1 MPRRKL
7 TRGMLLTEGNEKTLE
22 EVMKMPRDEKFVCT
36 LLYNRL
42 TYNMYVEAYKYRHS
56 IRNDEDLPEYLR
68 ELIKIYELFDI
79 CTDHLPDDIQKVYHK
94 LFERYDSLQY
104 VSYGMSYSKTSI
116 HRFKKMI
123 IKSLVNCLNI

>member
-22 EVMKMPRDEKFVCT
+22 EVMKMPRDELFVST

-42 TYNMYVEAYKYRHS
+42 SYNMYIDAYKYRHS

-68 ELIKIYELFDI
+68 ELIKIYNLFDI
-79 CTDHLPDDIQKVYHK
+79 CIEHLPNDIRDIYHRI
-94 LFERYDSLQY
+94 FERYDSLQC

-116 HRFKKMI
+116 HRFKNLI
-123 IKSLVNCLNI
+123 LTSLKNCLNI